1 MTRVLKIEYT
11 KTDGG
16 TATLVIPSPKT
27 NITMKGNIR
36 TGNDTLAAVFDDF
49 LTIKTAYYDTSDKE
63 TVTEGN

>member
-1 MTRVLKIEYT
+1 
-11 KTDGG
+11 
-16 TATLVIPSPKT
+16 
-27 NITMKGNIR
+27 MKGNIR